1 MTCLSTA
8 RPLQQL
14 GDRGSPV
21 GQVGLVCGREIDY
34 AGVDCRQPGLAVRR
48 VFLQPGLAV
57 RRVDRLLAQT
67 HQLTTQSGRTHT
79 TA

>member
-34 AGVDCRQPGLAVRR
+34 AGVDCRQPGLAVWR

-57 RRVDRLLAQT
+57 WRVARLLAQT
-67 HQLTTQSGRTHT
+67 HQLTTQSVHT
-79 TA
+79 